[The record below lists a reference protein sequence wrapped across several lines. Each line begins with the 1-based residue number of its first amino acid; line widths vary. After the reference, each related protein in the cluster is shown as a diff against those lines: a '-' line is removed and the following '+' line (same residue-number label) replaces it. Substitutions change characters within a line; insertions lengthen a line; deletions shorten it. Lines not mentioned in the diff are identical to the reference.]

1 MILYKNKNFNYFNFH
16 KGGFSNFRLTD
27 FETLAEGLANGAKAL
42 KITNI
47 RQGAAVFIMGTY
59 ADIAVRKIHE
69 KLFFDV
75 RKRPD
80 QVGDL
85 TLLIDVSDIDGLL
98 IRIRKSGY
106 LPFETKVDLS
116 AITNKKIQVIA
127 ISTVM
132 AFLDKTYYTHS
143 AN

>member
-16 KGGFSNFRLTD
+16 KGGFSNFRLTE
-27 FETLAEGLANGAKAL
+27 FETLAEGLSNGAKAL

-47 RQGAAVFIMGTY
+47 RQGASVFIMGMY
-59 ADIAVRKIHE
+59 VDIAVRKIHE
-69 KLFFDV
+69 KLFFDA
-75 RKRPD
+75 RKQPD
-80 QVGDL
+80 QVGGDL

-106 LPFETKVDLS
+106 LPFETKVDLTT
-116 AITNKKIQVIA
+116 IPRKKIQV
-127 ISTVM
+127 M
-132 AFLDKTYYTHS
+132 ALTPEDAYYTHS